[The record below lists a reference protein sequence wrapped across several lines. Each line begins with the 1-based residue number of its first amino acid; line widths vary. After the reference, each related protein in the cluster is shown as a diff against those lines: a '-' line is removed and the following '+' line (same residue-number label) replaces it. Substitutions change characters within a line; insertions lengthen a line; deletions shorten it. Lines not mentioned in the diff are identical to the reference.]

1 MVHVPSRLGR
11 CGLGSGLIMS
21 LGDGITKCLNSD
33 LGAGLSSFLGGVIGG
48 KVEVIKTNSSQ

>member
-48 KVEVIKTNSSQ
+48 KV

>member
-21 LGDGITKCLNSD
+21 

-48 KVEVIKTNSSQ
+48 KVEVIKTNTSQ

>member
-1 MVHVPSRLGR
+1 MTGSGGGVGS

-48 KVEVIKTNSSQ
+48 KVEVIKTNTSQ